1 MERPPQD
8 AIATIIFAPK
18 KDSRCTFRTELK
30 MSVAGL
36 RHATPRAGTRHG
48 TERSQVRS
56 AR

>member
-1 MERPPQD
+1 MERPRQD